1 MTYRDTG
8 MATDW
13 PVRDEFSRTAEPF
26 NRRTRDRYASLGAV
40 EFARAS
46 SGDRVLEVGA
56 GGGGFLKHFR
66 GLASVAV
73 AYDLTPAMLEV
84 ARRDH
89 PWMLCAV
96 GDGASIPF
104 LDGTFDLVAS
114 ALAVHHVPEPLPVLR
129 EMARVTRDRVL
140 LVDQVASEDPAE
152 AASQTALERLR
163 DPSHAN
169 SRPPSAYRQLLADA
183 GLEVVDERQDESEAP
198 LSTWASTDEFPG
210 DRVRA
215 VREFVEERGGTTGL
229 QLRREGWD
237 WTYTRRTILLLA
249 RPLTR

>member
-1 MTYRDTG
+1 MTYRDSR
-8 MATDW
+8 MATERT
-13 PVRDEFSRTAEPF
+13 VRDEFSRTAEPF
-26 NRRTRDRYASLGAV
+26 NRRTRDRYARLGAV
-40 EFARAS
+40 EFARGT

-96 GDGASIPF
+96 GDGASTPF

-114 ALAVHHVPEPLPVLR
+114 ALAVHHMAEPLPVLR

-152 AASQTALERLR
+152 AASQTELEQVR
-163 DPSHAN
+163 DPSHAA
-169 SRPPSAYRQLLADA
+169 SRPASVYRELITAA
-183 GLEVVDERQDESEAP
+183 GLQVVDERTDETQAT
-198 LSTWASTDEFPG
+198 LSTWASPDEFPEE
-210 DRVRA
+210 RVRA
-215 VREFVEERGGTTGL
+215 VWEFVERRGDTTGL
-229 QLRREGWD
+229 DFRRAGSD
-237 WTYTRRTILLLA
+237 WTYTRRTLLLLA
-249 RPLTR
+249 RVSG

>member
-1 MTYRDTG
+1 MTYRDTR

-13 PVRDEFSRTAEPF
+13 TVRDEFSRTAEPF
-26 NRRTRDRYASLGAV
+26 NLRTRDRYARLGAV
-40 EFARAS
+40 EFARTRP
-46 SGDRVLEVGA
+46 GDRVLEVGA

-104 LDGTFDLVAS
+104 VDGTFDLVAC
-114 ALAVHHVPEPLPVLR
+114 ALAVHHMAEPLPVLR

-140 LVDQVASEDPAE
+140 IVDQAASEDPAE
-152 AASQTALERLR
+152 AASQTELEQLR
-163 DPSHAN
+163 DPTHAA
-169 SRPPSAYRQLLADA
+169 SRGPSAYRELLESA
-183 GLEVVDERQDESEAP
+183 GLQVVDERHDESEAT
-198 LSTWASTDEFPG
+198 LSAWASTAEFPE

-215 VREFVEERGGTTGL
+215 VWEFVEQRGDTTGL
-229 QLRREGWD
+229 RFRRAGSD
-237 WTYTRRTILLLA
+237 WTYTRRTLLLLA
-249 RPLTR
+249 TAAG